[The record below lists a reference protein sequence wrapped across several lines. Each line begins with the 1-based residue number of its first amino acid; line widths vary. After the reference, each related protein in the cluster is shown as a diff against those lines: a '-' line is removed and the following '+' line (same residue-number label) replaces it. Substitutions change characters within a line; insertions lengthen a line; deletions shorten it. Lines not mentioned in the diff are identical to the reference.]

1 VLAALALVAVLAVI
15 GAFTVPNLLDGNSNT
30 SQGDPPNRQAV
41 AGSSNREGGGDN
53 QGSQG
58 DGGGGAVENTP
69 EPTVQNRADS
79 EQTPAPSENEPE
91 QNGQQEQNDSPEQ
104 AAAQAVEEFYT
115 AAAAE
120 NYDKSSAL
128 LSAGWREEYF
138 PTRSDFEIT
147 FDSLRSVRFEG
158 EPTVEVSGD
167 TATVTGQTV
176 ATHDDRVER
185 NEGTWTVVKSGD
197 RWIISGWTVNPISSR
212 PA

>member
-1 VLAALALVAVLAVI
+1 MPDSASLAV
-15 GAFTVPNLLDGNSNT
+15 ASD
-30 SQGDPPNRQAV
+30 V
-41 AGSSNREGGGDN
+41 A
-53 QGSQG
+53 
-58 DGGGGAVENTP
+58 NTP
-69 EPTVQNRADS
+69 EPTVQDQAGA

-138 PTRSDFEIT
+138 PTQSDFEIT
-147 FDSLRSVRFEG
+147 FDSLRSIRFEG
-158 EPTVEVSGD
+158 KPTVEVSGD

-197 RWIISGWTVNPISSR
+197 RWIISEWTVNPISSQ